1 MTDYQNPYDAEYV
14 RTQVEAA
21 YAKRDNYRTLM
32 EESGWR
38 NNPLAAD
45 GPAGQIYWS
54 GTPTQ
59 RDLDFWMV
67 QIIGREYPWGT
78 LWTDAQ
84 LEQRNAFVG
93 PSKNGWSDTDGW
105 KWEQQILFPWL
116 YVSSD
121 AANGGDTATASASPT
136 GQSIDTTTPNTTAP
150 SASAQASAG
159 ITPQLGLLEDDIL
172 YNLALLATNVL
183 EPLRRKYPNIIIAS
197 GFRQVNTG
205 MSQHEKGEAADIQVR
220 NQTPALLYE
229 IADYI
234 AKSLPFD
241 QLILHYSDTPAV
253 SWIHVSFSATSLRR
267 QVLTRNYDDS
277 FLNGLHLITPLTGE
291 ALAQAQRDAATIL
304 TRITKELTIEQARQN
319 KLNPP
324 VIIGDAA
331 PVSGT
336 TGGDGA
342 EGPGGPQVW
351 AWLDRGGPP
360 VVGGS
365 IESYRASFFETI
377 GKNPGD
383 AADDWITVMNS
394 TGYPKNPAVGQE
406 FTGIYQQA
414 SSGGEVRG
422 RLFLPTAVPD
432 DEGYYFHTIDV
443 LASAPSQ

>member
-32 EESGWR
+32 EQSGWR

-45 GPAGQIYWS
+45 GPDGQVYWS
-54 GTPTQ
+54 GKPTQ

-67 QIIGREYPWGT
+67 QIIGREYPWGS

-84 LEQRNAFVG
+84 LEQRNTFVG
-93 PSKNGWSDTDGW
+93 PSKNGWSVTDGW

-116 YVSSD
+116 YVTSGEGASVSTASTAGTTSD
-121 AANGGDTATASASPT
+121 ATPT
-136 GQSIDTTTPNTTAP
+136 NATAP

-205 MSQHEKGEAADIQVR
+205 MSQHEKGEAADIQMR

-241 QLILHYSDTPAV
+241 QLILHYCDAPAM
-253 SWIHVSFSATSLRR
+253 SWIHVSFSASSLRR

-277 FLNGLHLITPLTGE
+277 FLNGLHLITPLSGE
-291 ALAQAQRDAATIL
+291 ALAQAQREAADIL
-304 TRITKELTIEQARQN
+304 TRITKELAIEQARQS
-319 KLNPP
+319 KLSPP
-324 VIIGDAA
+324 VIVGDAA
-331 PVSGT
+331 PVGDA
-336 TGGDGA
+336 TGAGET

-351 AWLDRGGPP
+351 AWFDRGGPP

-365 IESYRASFFETI
+365 IESYRASFFDTI
-377 GKNPGD
+377 GKTPGE
-383 AADDWITVMNS
+383 AADDWVAVMKS
-394 TGYPKNPAVGQE
+394 TGYPSNPAVGQQ

-414 SSGGEVRG
+414 TSGGEVRG

-432 DEGYYFHTIDV
+432 DEGYYFHTVDV
-443 LASAPSQ
+443 LASAPTQPTQ